1 MITFMDGDVDKA
13 TAMIKTA
20 FLSLYLQGDLGA
32 AIYYGSIVGNG
43 QVEVGQ
49 PEIALVYCDMALK
62 TTATT
67 KDMGFPFWAYMGK
80 ARALVALHREP
91 EAKPLLELAIEQAR
105 SQGAPAVEAQLLVVM
120 GKQAAASNPEQA
132 IAYLKAAARLS
143 SQNGFRHPYAW
154 STVELAN
161 VYRDQGDLVSA
172 QKYATDALQAMR
184 DLEDK
189 YHMPVHLALMADLAA
204 RRGEFR
210 KAEAFYQQAADVVE
224 ALLINVPS
232 REVESSLIALESQ
245 IYLGYFRLAA
255 TTHANSTKAFDILEM
270 ARGRS
275 IADALRS
282 EPIRRVPAD
291 ATTQSARRD
300 INRIQLTLLRETNRN
315 KRENLLEQLFQAEQV
330 IAPVGRPKN
339 RLQEN
344 GVHAHPI
351 RLATLRSSLRPDEMV
366 LEYILDEPNSFCLRI
381 TRQTAAVTVLPA
393 GRKQIEQSVDNYLAE
408 IGSMKPGTDASE
420 RLYSLLL
427 RPILGRASKPRLIIV
442 PDGKL
447 NLLPFDSLQDSQGR
461 YVLNSY
467 VVTYAPSA
475 TVLHTIRTS
484 PVAHAPSLTLLG
496 VGDVDYHQPRA
507 LGATAGPGQ
516 LEAATT
522 DPFDL
527 SGAQLVNIPKTRD
540 EVTAV
545 SHALGG
551 DSRLLLGREATEAAF
566 KSQPLADF
574 KIIHIAAH
582 GIVSTKFPNRSALVL
597 GADPA
602 SREDG
607 LLQVGE
613 IENLTLNAQLVTLS
627 ACDTGLGKL
636 QGEEGIA
643 NLVRAFLF
651 AGAKSVLATLWTAS
665 DVYTP
670 NLMGR
675 FYRRVAEGQDEGQ
688 ALRQAKLDLVTEF
701 GDQALPVFWAGFT
714 LVGDG
719 SKGIP
724 LPRLRL
730 SALH

>member
-1 MITFMDGDVDKA
+1 MNRSAAPAFRPEPVAAMPAQRIALSSHLALILLAPRITAHPEDAMAVLTEADRLAMLYNWPKAAPLYVQAQNLFDQSGDKRNALYARLGWIWTQAGTGRTEKLDSEVEQQMEDPLVRQDAKLMLRCLVTKAALDQAKNEASARNTWERVLETAKRLGEQRWEARAQAELGMITFMDGDVDKA

-49 PEIALVYCDMALK
+49 PEMALGYCDMALK

-91 EAKPLLELAIEQAR
+91 EAKPLLELAIQQAR
-105 SQGAPAVEAQLLVVM
+105 NQGARAAEAQLLVVM

-172 QKYATDALQAMR
+172 QKYATHALEAMR

-204 RRGEFR
+204 RRSEFR
-210 KAEAFYQQAADVVE
+210 KAETFYQQAADVVE

-255 TTHANSTKAFDILEM
+255 TKQANSTKAFDILET

-282 EPIRRVPAD
+282 EPIRPVHTD
-291 ATTQSARRD
+291 AMTQSARRD

-339 RLQEN
+339 RLQDN

-351 RLATLRSSLRPDEMV
+351 PLATLRSSLRPDEMV
-366 LEYILDEPNSFCLRI
+366 LEYVLDEPNSFCLRI

-393 GRKQIEQSVDNYLAE
+393 GRKQIEQ
-408 IGSMKPGTDASE
+408 IG
-420 RLYSLLL
+420 
-427 RPILGRASKPRLIIV
+427 
-442 PDGKL
+442 
-447 NLLPFDSLQDSQGR
+447 
-461 YVLNSY
+461 
-467 VVTYAPSA
+467 
-475 TVLHTIRTS
+475 
-484 PVAHAPSLTLLG
+484 
-496 VGDVDYHQPRA
+496 
-507 LGATAGPGQ
+507 
-516 LEAATT
+516 
-522 DPFDL
+522 
-527 SGAQLVNIPKTRD
+527 
-540 EVTAV
+540 
-545 SHALGG
+545 
-551 DSRLLLGREATEAAF
+551 
-566 KSQPLADF
+566 
-574 KIIHIAAH
+574 
-582 GIVSTKFPNRSALVL
+582 
-597 GADPA
+597 
-602 SREDG
+602 
-607 LLQVGE
+607 
-613 IENLTLNAQLVTLS
+613 
-627 ACDTGLGKL
+627 
-636 QGEEGIA
+636 
-643 NLVRAFLF
+643 
-651 AGAKSVLATLWTAS
+651 
-665 DVYTP
+665 
-670 NLMGR
+670 
-675 FYRRVAEGQDEGQ
+675 
-688 ALRQAKLDLVTEF
+688 RQ
-701 GDQALPVFWAGFT
+701 
-714 LVGDG
+714 
-719 SKGIP
+719 
-724 LPRLRL
+724 LPR
-730 SALH
+730 